1 MPNGREGIF
10 LLQCQNEN
18 TYENT
23 YQEGKKRLQMKKRQ
37 IIMEFS

>member
-10 LLQCQNEN
+10 LLQCQN
-18 TYENT
+18 ENT